1 MAPGTSRVVHVRISL
16 LAPPVTA
23 RPGGP
28 RLGVRPFLTP
38 DAVAV
43 RVAAR
48 IRVAVAI
55 GVAATGSFL
64 PHVSGRRASL
74 LLLLGLLWLPW
85 SCIVLFAADRA
96 GNDLAFFGG
105 PIGDVLALFAVQAL
119 APVSAPTVLL
129 GYLIVIAFA
138 LYTGGRSLAAF
149 LGSAALGL
157 TAIASAYAP
166 GDERLSSAALVPFS
180 AAVVALVFLLDR
192 TITLQRQAT
201 ARSERLQGK
210 SDAILAR
217 VADGVVVTDGSS
229 RVLQCNPAAHR
240 IVGRGQDVIGRSCVD
255 VLGLHVGERA
265 LDCSSGCPLMVAG
278 AGPDADLGEEV
289 WRYGEGGRRQPLL
302 ANASAVAGP
311 DGTVAEVVHSLR
323 DVTRLKQAEEA
334 KTLFLATASHE
345 LRTPLT
351 VIAGFA
357 STLLSDPEPDT
368 RFLVDALTAIARR
381 AEELN
386 RIVDRLLLSSRI
398 EAGRVEVVLEPV
410 SIEAILRERLHALA
424 TATGRIASCEIEP
437 DLPRVSASEDAV
449 TTVVDHLFENAVK
462 YSPEGGLIEVTARA
476 LTGWVEIRVRDH
488 GIGMDREQ
496 AKHCFDKFWQA
507 ESTAERRFGGTG
519 IGLYIVF
526 SLVEAMGGRVEVES
540 THGEGTTFV
549 VTLRQATDVDRAS
562 GIAESAS
569 GVGEPTSIREF
580 MRQIGVPERS
590 AP

>member
-1 MAPGTSRVVHVRISL
+1 MAHGTSRVVHVRISL

-28 RLGVRPFLTP
+28 RLGIRPFLTP

-240 IVGRGQDVIGRSCVD
+240 IVGRDLDVIGRYCVD

-289 WRYGEGGRRQPLL
+289 WRYDGGGRRQPLL

-357 STLLSDPEPDT
+357 STLLNDPEPDT
-368 RFLVDALTAIARR
+368 GFLVDALTAIARR
-381 AEELN
+381 AGTPPP
-386 RIVDRLLLSSRI
+386 RPRPRP
-398 EAGRVEVVLEPV
+398 APPARRTAGPCRARPAAPTGRVRTAP
-410 SIEAILRERLHALA
+410 SARSERRGRPLPAPTRRRRARPAPPRPAPLPGPPGR
-424 TATGRIASCEIEP
+424 ATGAANGSRPPAP
-437 DLPRVSASEDAV
+437 GPPPAPR
-449 TTVVDHLFENAVK
+449 
-462 YSPEGGLIEVTARA
+462 P
-476 LTGWVEIRVRDH
+476 RD
-488 GIGMDREQ
+488 
-496 AKHCFDKFWQA
+496 
-507 ESTAERRFGGTG
+507 
-519 IGLYIVF
+519 
-526 SLVEAMGGRVEVES
+526 
-540 THGEGTTFV
+540 
-549 VTLRQATDVDRAS
+549 
-562 GIAESAS
+562 
-569 GVGEPTSIREF
+569 
-580 MRQIGVPERS
+580 
-590 AP
+590 